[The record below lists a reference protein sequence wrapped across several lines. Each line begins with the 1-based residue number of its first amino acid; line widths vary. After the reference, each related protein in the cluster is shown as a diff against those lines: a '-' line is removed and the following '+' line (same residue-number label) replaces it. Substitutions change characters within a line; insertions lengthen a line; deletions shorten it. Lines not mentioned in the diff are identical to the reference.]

1 MLKAITAQYVML
13 RKGAPERY
21 AQQREI
27 VTELT
32 HLLMLGAPATLE
44 PMFAEWFGQARTT
57 PAGCG
62 RSSTR
67 WRRSPTRPPWRCSA
81 RSAAGEGGR

>member
-1 MLKAITAQYVML
+1 VML

-32 HLLMLGAPATLE
+32 HLILLGAPSTLE
-44 PMFAEWFGQARTT
+44 PMFAEWFGQAKDDAARLRAVVDQVASLTDT
-57 PAGCG
+57 AALAFFARLRG
-62 RSSTR
+62 R
-67 WRRSPTRPPWRCSA
+67 
-81 RSAAGEGGR
+81 